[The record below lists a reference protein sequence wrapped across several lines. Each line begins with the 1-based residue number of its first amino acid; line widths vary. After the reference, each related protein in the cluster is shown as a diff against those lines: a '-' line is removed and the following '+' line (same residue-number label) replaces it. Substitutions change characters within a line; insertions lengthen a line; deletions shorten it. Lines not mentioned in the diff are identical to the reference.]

1 MKNPL
6 VSVIVPCYNQAQYL
20 DECLQSVLEQT
31 YENWECIIVNDE
43 SPDNTEKIVKQWLN
57 RDLRFKYVFKENGGL
72 SSARNS
78 GISIARGEFILPL
91 DADDKIGKN
100 YLKLGISEFL
110 NDEFLKV
117 VYCRAEKF
125 GIENGEWI
133 LKDFSLKL
141 LAKDNMIFCSALY
154 RKKDWELV
162 MGYDANMIYGLEDW
176 EFWIAILKNGGGVK
190 KLNYLGFFYRIKTK
204 SMIKNIEKSQKKKLF
219 EYISVKHADF
229 MVKEFGSFMYL
240 TSTIEKNNKN
250 LTNEKFV
257 FKLFLSTC
265 LSYMKRKLKRN

>member
-1 MKNPL
+1 LKNPL

-204 SMIKNIEKSQKKKLF
+204 SMIKDIEKSQKKKIF

-229 MVKEFGSFMYL
+229 MVKELGSFMYL

-265 LSYMKRKLKRN
+265 LRYMKRKLKRN

>member
-1 MKNPL
+1 LKNPL